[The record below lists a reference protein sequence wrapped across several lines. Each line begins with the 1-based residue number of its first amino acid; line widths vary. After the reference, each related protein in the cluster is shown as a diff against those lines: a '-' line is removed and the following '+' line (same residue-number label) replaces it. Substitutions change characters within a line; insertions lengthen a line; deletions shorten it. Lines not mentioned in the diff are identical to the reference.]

1 MGLHGKL
8 DNLEHLK
15 KLIYDAAAEY
25 TINGDKVM
33 GRSIPASYHALDTH
47 LAQIQKDIRQNQ
59 GNPIMH
65 APEFRD
71 MIRSRNLADIY
82 SDEEVKTA
90 TLFLCEVGSL
100 LHYDDRKNNL
110 DDLYFVDPRWLCDM
124 MSTVVTIEQ
133 RNPYVKN
140 GIIHRSSLPL
150 LYRGKQFP
158 TEFLEQYLV
167 LLDRFEVALPLDQDK
182 NLILIPSML
191 PDVRPDD
198 IDKPD
203 DHVCYERYIQF
214 DVPTPPGFWSRLLA
228 RIMHTLTCIRSLLEL
243 PCADII
249 KSFIEASPIVQEEQ
263 NLPQKQNKPKNK
275 SRVKTQ
281 SVGVLERSYST
292 GKRRSLPNPMGGE
305 FLSSSGAFSTGEAT
319 VIEEES
325 KPEISNPHITLP
337 LPQPMISH
345 DGKVLK
351 YWKSG
356 ICYRKS
362 DLYLLVEELE
372 GTVDPK
378 LHGVHI
384 VVTPGVE
391 GCTAYGQVVDLVVN
405 LVEEWYSGLLKTKG
419 TNCMLEQLILCIE
432 CLKEKR
438 EKPHKFEREDLIKR
452 IKDKEPEI
460 ECPSGKHVVSLVDL
474 APDLFLADID
484 RRFVLEQEE
493 LKFSREDE
501 ERLGVGA
508 FGSVFR
514 GHCRGQSVA
523 VKIFLSEGKTDSL
536 ESFNQLRTEAQV
548 LKRNNHP
555 CLVSMVGVLVFP
567 YPALVMEEAPM
578 GSLDVPLVKKK
589 IPISRVVLFRIAT
602 QIASA
607 LKFLHGLAYIYR
619 DLKASN
625 VLLWS
630 LELDQLVNC
639 KLADFGIVASSA
651 PIGVRGAQGTVGFI
665 APEVAYV
672 GANHSRATY
681 DFKADIF
688 SYAMT
693 LYQMISRR
701 NPYYDVKHIHIS
713 PQIEQ
718 GKRPKF
724 VEFPVSRTGLYFMT
738 SLMKR
743 CWKQLPTHRPY
754 PHELIPRLMNPR
766 VQLTMGIHHIESSSR
781 MSLRTACCCVLY
793 SHSKP
798 YQVDY
803 SEPPTVEFWICCDN
817 YKGAEIFVYE
827 ASSMALLKRHQINN
841 NQIGYMSVCGD
852 NVWVASRAGLE
863 YGVNEI
869 YKAASHQLKHRIRLR
884 DTTVSTVACNNNHV
898 FIGTMEGY
906 VFKYETAIA
915 LLKPEDYRPE
925 KRCLTQHCI
934 DGLVVIG
941 SSLWL
946 SHTKQMLFCSVKT
959 LDIEASKTLS
969 NEEPGKIGHIAV
981 NDRKTLVWSSEPGSP
996 IVRAWRAQQQTNA
1009 FNLAVGDIL
1018 IGVDSSIG
1026 QQDAVISRI
1035 CCALDTV
1042 WCGMATGHIMVFSED
1057 RELLL
1062 HFRPYEDYIRF
1073 LVPIPSSG
1081 PCGKEDCMVL
1091 SGGKNYIRDAYL
1103 EDVSDDANVP
1113 DIPKES
1119 TKLPESPIGS
1129 TLAGT
1134 VILWEALKASHM
1146 RQVNILS
1153 EGDVWRSHKVADDYK
1168 EKCKQ
1173 NTRMSSNSVYGRSDL
1188 KVRSTSPSRHRV
1200 RTQSYAMDKLHIC
1213 LPGERKTVI
1222 AISKPVILKKLL
1234 SEISSLL
1241 ETEVTDKLVIH
1252 YKRDGKV
1259 VKISNQEMLGEYLTF
1274 KERPEIIVSSPDRNT
1289 PGTVAPTVPE
1299 IVAPTVPE
1307 IVHPTVPETVVH
1319 TVPETVAPTIPEIVA
1334 PAVPE
1339 IVAPTVPE
1347 TVAPTV
1353 PETVVHTV
1361 PETVAPTIPEI
1372 VAPAVPE
1379 IVAPTVPETVVHT
1392 VPETVAPTIPEIVAP
1407 AVPEIVAPTVPE
1419 TVAPTIPEIVAPT
1432 ISEVPSNNSNGVSN
1446 CDTALNDSTNTV

>member
-1 MGLHGKL
+1 MHISLCKAYDGQNGISSLFSLFLTTVHRVTFVGLHGRL

-140 GIIHRSSLPL
+140 GIIHHSSLPL

-228 RIMHTLTCIRSLLEL
+228 RIMHTLACVRSLLEL

-249 KSFIEASPIVQEEQ
+249 KSFIEASPKVVEEEQ
-263 NLPQKQNKPKNK
+263 NNSQKQNKPKNK
-275 SRVKTQ
+275 PRVKTQ
-281 SVGVLERSYST
+281 SVSVFERSYST
-292 GKRRSLPNPMGGE
+292 GKRRSLPNPTSGE
-305 FLSSSGAFSTGEAT
+305 FLSSSGAFGIGEGT

-345 DGKVLK
+345 EGKVLK
-351 YWKSG
+351 YWKTG

-372 GTVDPK
+372 GTVDPD

-419 TNCMLEQLILCIE
+419 SNCMLDQLILCIE

-438 EKPHKFEREDLIKR
+438 EDPFKFEREDLIRR

-460 ECPSGKHVVSLVDL
+460 ECPSGKHIVLLVDL

-501 ERLGVGA
+501 ERLGTGA

-523 VKIFLSEGKTDSL
+523 VKLFLSDGKNDSL

-589 IPISRVVLFRIAT
+589 IPISRVVLFRIAA

-607 LKFLHGLAYIYR
+607 LKFLHGLSYIYR
-619 DLKASN
+619 DLKAAN

-630 LELDQLVNC
+630 LELDQLINC
-639 KLADFGIVASSA
+639 KLADFGIVASAA
-651 PIGVRGAQGTVGFI
+651 PIGVKGAQGTVGFI

-688 SYAMT
+688 SYGMT

-743 CWKQLPTHRPY
+743 CWKQSPTDRPSTY
-754 PHELIPRLMNPR
+754 ELIPRLMNPR

-827 ASSMALLKRHQINN
+827 ANSMALLKRHQINN

-884 DTTVSTVACNNNHV
+884 DTTVSTVACNNTHV

-969 NEEPGKIGHIAV
+969 NDEPGKIGHIAV

-996 IVRAWRAQQQTNA
+996 IIRAWRAQQQTIA

-1153 EGDVWRSHKVADDYK
+1153 EGDVWRSHKAADDYK

-1173 NTRMSSNSVYGRSDL
+1173 NTRVSSNSVYGRSEL

-1200 RTQSYAMDKLHIC
+1200 RTQSYAMDKLHVC
-1213 LPGERKTVI
+1213 LPGEKKIVI

-1241 ETEVTDKLVIH
+1241 KAEVTDRLLIH

-1274 KERPEIIVSSPDRNT
+1274 KERPEIIVSRDRST
-1289 PGTVAPTVPE
+1289 PGSEPPTVPETEAPTVPGTVAPTVPE
-1299 IVAPTVPE
+1299 IATPTVPEIVVHTVPEVLAPTVPGTEAPTVPRTVAPTVPE
-1307 IVHPTVPETVVH
+1307 IATPTVPGIVVH
-1319 TVPETVAPTIPEIVA
+1319 TVPDVL
-1334 PAVPE
+1334 
-1339 IVAPTVPE
+1339 
-1347 TVAPTV
+1347 
-1353 PETVVHTV
+1353 
-1361 PETVAPTIPEI
+1361 
-1372 VAPAVPE
+1372 
-1379 IVAPTVPETVVHT
+1379 
-1392 VPETVAPTIPEIVAP
+1392 
-1407 AVPEIVAPTVPE
+1407 APTVPE
-1419 TVAPTIPEIVAPT
+1419 TVAPTI
-1432 ISEVPSNNSNGVSN
+1432 SEVNSSNSNGVTNHST
-1446 CDTALNDSTNTV
+1446 CTALNDSTNTV